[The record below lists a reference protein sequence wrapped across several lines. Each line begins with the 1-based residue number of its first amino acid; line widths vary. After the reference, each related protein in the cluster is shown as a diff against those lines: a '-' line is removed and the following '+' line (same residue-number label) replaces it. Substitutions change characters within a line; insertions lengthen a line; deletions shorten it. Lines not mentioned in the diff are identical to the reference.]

1 MSLEVTSKVTQ
12 ETATGYDQITG
23 ETSVTTPNLTKTTYQ
38 RQEGK
43 TERNLTSEN
52 TANGSKEVK
61 SEQNSNS
68 ERKVN
73 SKTKT
78 SRASVEKANIAFTI
92 SFSVPLVGRFPTD
105 QASKC

>member
-23 ETSVTTPNLTKTTYQ
+23 ETSVTTPNLTKTTYN

-43 TERNLTSEN
+43 TERNLTSES
-52 TANGSKEVK
+52 TADGSKKNE
-61 SEQNSNS
+61 SEQDSNS

-78 SRASVEKANIAFTI
+78 SRASVEKANIAFTL
-92 SFSVPLVGRFPTD
+92 SFSIPLTGIIPTG
-105 QASKC
+105 SKSNC